1 MHPKPRYPSE
11 CCIQAAMTAAF
22 LHHPDISRLI
32 LYVFL
37 MFSFR
42 YLSDRGDAVAKAA
55 KSPHVVRA
63 TLVCLLKSEACVY
76 SGLAQNLFFED
87 FSLAIVV

>member
-11 CCIQAAMTAAF
+11 CCIQAAMTAF

-37 MFSFR
+37 MFSLR
-42 YLSDRGDAVAKAA
+42 YLSVRGDAVAKAA

-63 TLVCLLKSEACVY
+63 TFVCLLKSEACVY
-76 SGLAQNLFFED
+76 SGLAQNYFFED
-87 FSLAIVV
+87 FSLAIVI